1 MGSLFG
7 GAEPTLGALHVICD
21 ALIAGSCY
29 SIAATLV
36 VFLLR
41 RRDVAFRWVVWVV
54 VLFIVGVGTSHLS
67 DMLMIWAPSHW
78 TQGLLKAL
86 VAVISVATALTLWPM
101 LSKVVALPSAA
112 ELARVNTRLAEQIE
126 QRDAAMQALRRET
139 ADRVRTEA
147 MLRQAQ
153 KMEALGQL
161 TGGVAHDFNNLLMVV
176 QGNLEALDRQIGG
189 QDPLHRYIQRASQGA
204 ARGAVLIQQLLAF
217 ARRQNL
223 QPTRFDVNQRLA
235 GLAEL
240 LRGSLGRSILL
251 DWHLDPAGWAVE
263 ADSSQLETALLNLA
277 VNARDAM
284 PEGGRLE
291 IGAENTHVAAPLQ
304 AADAEAEPGDYVRIR
319 VADTGIGMSREV
331 REAAFEPFFTTKP
344 AGQGTGLGLS
354 QVYGFVKQ
362 SRGHITIDSAPGKG
376 TAVIILLPRAAAIEK
391 AD

>member
-7 GAEPTLGALHVICD
+7 GAEHGLGAAHVICD
-21 ALIAGSCY
+21 ALIAASCY
-29 SIAATLV
+29 SISATLV

-41 RRDVAFRWVVWVV
+41 RRDVAFRWVVWIVA
-54 VLFIVGVGTSHLS
+54 LFIVGVGTSHLC
-67 DMLMIWAPSHW
+67 DILMVGGPGHW
-78 TQGLLKAL
+78 GQGLLKAL
-86 VAVISVATALTLWPM
+86 IAVISVATALALWPM

-112 ELARVNTRLAEQIE
+112 ELARVNLRLAEQIE

-139 ADRVRTEA
+139 ADRVRTEE

-176 QGNLEALDRQIGG
+176 QGNLEALGRQIGAE
-189 QDPLHRYIQRASQGA
+189 DPLHRYIKRASQGA
-204 ARGAVLIQQLLAF
+204 ARGAILIQQLLAF

-223 QPTRFDVNQRLA
+223 RPTRFDVNERMA

-251 DWHLDPAGWAVE
+251 DWHLDAAGWPVE
-263 ADSSQLETALLNLA
+263 ADPSQLETALLNLA

-291 IGAENTHVAAPLQ
+291 IGADNTHVAIPLR
-304 AADAEAEPGDYVRIR
+304 AVDGEAEPGDYVRIR
-319 VADTGIGMSREV
+319 VADTGIGMRREV

-344 AGQGTGLGLS
+344 VGQGTGLGLS

-376 TAVIILLPRAAAIEK
+376 TTVTILLPRAVGGGP
-391 AD
+391 

>member
-7 GAEPTLGALHVICD
+7 GAEQALDTLHTVCD
-21 ALIAGSCY
+21 ALIAASCY
-29 SIAATLV
+29 SISATLV
-36 VFLLR
+36 LFLVR
-41 RRDVAFRWVVWVV
+41 RRDVAFRWVVWLVA
-54 VLFIVGVGTSHLS
+54 LFIVAIGTSHLCDIS
-67 DMLMIWAPSHW
+67 AAWGPNHW
-78 TQGLLKAL
+78 GQVVAKAL
-86 VAVISVATALTLWPM
+86 IALIAVATAIALWPM
-101 LSKVVALPSAA
+101 LPKALALPSAA
-112 ELARVNTRLAEQIE
+112 EFARANIHLAEQIE

-139 ADRVRTEA
+139 ADRVHTEE

-176 QGNLEALDRQIGG
+176 QGNLEALGKQIGAD
-189 QDPLHRYIQRASQGA
+189 DPLHRYIRRASRGT

-223 QPTRFDVNQRLA
+223 QPSRFDVNQRMT

-251 DWHLDPAGWAVE
+251 DWHLEAAGWPVE
-263 ADSSQLETALLNLA
+263 ADPSQLETALLNLA

-284 PEGGRLE
+284 PDGGRLE
-291 IGAENTHVAAPLQ
+291 IGAENTHVAMPLQ
-304 AADAEAEPGDYVRIR
+304 AADGEMGPGDYVRIR
-319 VADTGIGMSREV
+319 VADTGIGMTREV

-344 AGQGTGLGLS
+344 VGQGTGLGLS

-362 SRGHITIDSAPGKG
+362 SHGHITIDSAPGQG
-376 TAVIILLPRAAAIEK
+376 TAIIILLPRAAEEAG
-391 AD
+391 